1 MNGTEE
7 VEARV
12 VTVQSAWGV
21 AVPGGATIALLLGLL
36 LATLVVLDLRGLAA
50 RVKRERLPALAAL
63 RVVSAAL
70 VWLVAVQPT
79 VRRDEVAEEEGRLAV
94 LLDVSRS
101 MEVRGP
107 DGSRREALETLARR
121 WMEGRQESPP
131 PVFAFGATTRTSRL
145 GEPHPARDDDTLLAA
160 ALESAIE
167 TDPSI
172 GAVVVASDGADRGGG
187 AIEAATSL
195 GIRVHTVAL
204 GEGPLRDDGI
214 AEASIDRVA
223 FLRRPARVR
232 AVVRRLG
239 AAGGPIPVRLFGGAD
254 GEVPIAERIVEVPED
269 GTAEVSFEV
278 NLDELGRALFT
289 LAIPSPAG
297 DAVPENDRRALL
309 TRVVRD
315 HLRVLH
321 VAGQPS
327 WDQRWLRGLLER
339 DPTMDLISFFILRSG
354 TDMVMA
360 DASDLALIPFPTDE
374 LFSEHLGSFDV
385 VFFQNFEYAPYA
397 MEVHLPRIREYV
409 ERGGSFAMIGGPLSF
424 SAAGYAETDLQQILP
439 VQVLPRSTPASVA
452 TTSDRFR
459 PVVARGAER
468 HPLVMLGADPATS
481 ADAWASLAPL
491 QGLNVVARSEEGAH
505 VLLTH
510 PTDRTGSG
518 EPSPVLAISEPGRG
532 RSLAVMTDTTWRWGI
547 TSGGATGDASFYER
561 FWDRSLRWL
570 ARDPTLD
577 PIRVTTDRER
587 YGAGARMVVRG
598 TLRDGWHAPLSLDAP
613 ARLVIVDENE
623 RQLGEVPVALD
634 ETGAFEAGMSAPEV
648 AGGFRVR
655 LVAEHGG
662 EAAAAEEP
670 FVVETGG
677 DELADPRARP
687 DLLEELSRA
696 TEGAHV
702 RGADGAP
709 RLDELDAT
717 RVRTLGTELVRPLA
731 SAWALVLVMGVLGV
745 EWILRRR
752 WGVR

>member
-7 VEARV
+7 VAGRL

-21 AVPGGATIALLLGLL
+21 AVPGGTSAALM
-36 LATLVVLDLRGLAA
+36 LALVFAVLVVLDLRALRGK
-50 RVKRERLPALAAL
+50 VKRERFPLLAGL
-63 RVVSAAL
+63 RGMSAVF

-101 MEVRGP
+101 MEVQAS
-107 DGSRREALETLARR
+107 DGRRRDELETLARR
-121 WMEGRQESPP
+121 WMEGTEEAPP

-187 AIEAATSL
+187 ALEAATSL

-232 AVVRRLG
+232 AVVRRIG
-239 AAGGPIPVRLFGGAD
+239 APGGPIPVRLFGGD
-254 GEVPIAERIVEVPED
+254 EGDVPIAERIVEVPED

-278 NLDELGRALFT
+278 NLSELGRALFT
-289 LAIPSPAG
+289 LSIPSPAG

-360 DASDLALIPFPTDE
+360 DASELALIPFPTDE

-424 SAAGYAETDLQQILP
+424 SAAGYAETDIQRILP
-439 VQVLPRSTPASVA
+439 VEVLPRSTPASVA

-468 HPLVMLGADPATS
+468 HPLVMLGADPSTS
-481 ADAWASLAPL
+481 ADTWAALAPL
-491 QGLNVVARSEEGAH
+491 QGLNVVARSLPDAH

-510 PTDRTGSG
+510 PSDHTGSG

-547 TSGGATGDASFYER
+547 TSGGATGDAGFYER
-561 FWDRSLRWL
+561 FWDRALRWL

-577 PIRVTTDRER
+577 PVRVTTDRER
-587 YGAGARMVVRG
+587 YGAGARMAVRG
-598 TLRDGWHAPLSLDAP
+598 TLRDGWHAPLALDAP
-613 ARLVIVDENE
+613 ARVVIVDEAE
-623 RQLGEVPVALD
+623 RELSAVPVALD
-634 ETGAFEAGMSAPEV
+634 ETGAFEAVMGSPEV

-655 LVAEHGG
+655 LVAEHAG
-662 EAAAAEEP
+662 EAVLAEEP

-687 DLLEELSRA
+687 ELLEALSRA
-696 TEGAHV
+696 TDGAHF
-702 RGADGAP
+702 RGANGAP
-709 RLDELDAT
+709 RLGELDAT
-717 RVRTLGTELVRPLA
+717 RVRTVGTELERPLA
-731 SAWALVLVMGVLGV
+731 SAWVLVLVMGVLGA

>member
-7 VEARV
+7 VAGRV
-12 VTVQSAWGV
+12 VTVESAWGA
-21 AVPGGATIALLLGLL
+21 AVPGGAGVALLLA
-36 LATLVVLDLRGLAA
+36 LAFAVLVGLDLRGLAG
-50 RVKRERLPALAAL
+50 RVKRERVPGLAGL
-63 RVVSAAL
+63 RVVSAVL

-79 VRRDEVAEEEGRLAV
+79 VRRDDVSEEEGRLAV

-101 MEVRGP
+101 MEVRASSG
-107 DGSRREALETLARR
+107 RRRDELEALARG
-121 WMEGRQESPP
+121 WMEGTDETPP

-145 GEPHPARDDDTLLAA
+145 GDPHPGRDDDTLLGA

-187 AIEAATSL
+187 AIEAATAL

-232 AVVRRLG
+232 AVVRRIG
-239 AAGGPIPVRLFGGAD
+239 APGGPIPVRLFGGAGGD
-254 GEVPIAERIVEVPED
+254 VPIAERIVEVPED

-278 NLDELGRALFT
+278 NLSELGRALFT
-289 LAIPSPAG
+289 VSIPSPAG

-327 WDQRWLRGLLER
+327 WDQRWLRGLFER

-397 MEVHLPRIREYV
+397 MDVHLPRIREYV

-424 SAAGYAETDLQQILP
+424 SAAGYAETDIQQILP
-439 VQVLPRSTPASVA
+439 VEVLPRSTPPSVA

-468 HPLVMLGADPATS
+468 HPLVMLGADPSTS
-481 ADAWASLAPL
+481 ADAWAALAPL
-491 QGLNVVARSEEGAH
+491 AGLNVVARSQPDAL

-510 PTDRTGSG
+510 PSDHTSSG

-561 FWDRSLRWL
+561 FWDRALRWL

-577 PIRVTTDRER
+577 PVRVTTDRER
-587 YGAGARMVVRG
+587 YGAGARVVVRG
-598 TLRDGWHAPLSLDAP
+598 TLRDGWHAPLVLDAP
-613 ARLVIVDENE
+613 ARLVIVDD
-623 RQLGEVPVALD
+623 GEHEVGAVPVALD
-634 ETGAFEAGMSAPEV
+634 ETGAFEAAMSAPEV
-648 AGGFRVR
+648 AGGFRLR
-655 LVAEHGG
+655 LLGERGG
-662 EAAAAEEP
+662 EPVRAEEP

-687 DLLEELSRA
+687 DLLEALSRA
-696 TEGAHV
+696 TEGTHV
-702 RGADGAP
+702 RGWEGAP
-709 RLDELDAT
+709 RLGDLDAT

-731 SAWALVLVMGVLGV
+731 SGWAIVLVMGVLGV